1 MSSAHSSSDPFAPD
15 DPVPKS
21 MDHLMDGIAIF
32 LAGVVVADL
41 LSQVADQPSD
51 AAPDFFAHE
60 PLGKGFDAT
69 RQH

>member
-1 MSSAHSSSDPFAPD
+1 
-15 DPVPKS
+15 
-21 MDHLMDGIAIF
+21 MDGIAIF